1 MVMVRRGPASRLVE
15 KTRIIYLLL
24 GHRLDLAAFFCVNLF
39 NELQLLLT
47 LGRGL
52 GLATKI
58 VEKIDC
64 FKSLNYFFS
73 L

>member
-15 KTRIIYLLL
+15 KTRIISLLL

-39 NELQLLLT
+39 NELQLLLK
-47 LGRGL
+47 LRRGL

-58 VEKIDC
+58 VEK
-64 FKSLNYFFS
+64 SMVLNR
-73 L
+73 